1 MCFIILIKVYIV
13 AGGLTGPQSTV
24 ETLLKSGGT
33 AWQPAASLPSPSRDI
48 AGISLNNGHF
58 LVTGSHGVYKSFISS
73 KSYSLYQGGLV
84 I

>member
-1 MCFIILIKVYIV
+1 MYCIILIQVYIV
-13 AGGLTGPQSTV
+13 SGGYGGGSTT